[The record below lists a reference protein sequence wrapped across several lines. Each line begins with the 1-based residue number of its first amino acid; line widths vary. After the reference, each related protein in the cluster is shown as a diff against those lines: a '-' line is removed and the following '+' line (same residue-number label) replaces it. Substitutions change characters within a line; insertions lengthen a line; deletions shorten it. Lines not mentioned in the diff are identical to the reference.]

1 MNPGHRK
8 ILAAAG
14 AAVRRYGWFPLAV
27 FLAHEFCSH
36 VVDGYARWPAID
48 VPMHFLGGCAM
59 AYFLAGALRIGEDRE
74 LLRMPDPVLRFVLVF
89 ALVGTIA
96 VFWEFAEWISDH
108 FFGTNCQMNDLDD
121 TMLDQLMGLTGAL
134 AYLLTALG
142 RRAKSF
148 YVPRKSG
155 SKFLRST

>member
-1 MNPGHRK
+1 MNPGLQHVF
-8 ILAAAG
+8 AAVF

-59 AYFLAGALRIGEDRE
+59 AYFLAGALRTFQNRA
-74 LLRMPDPVLRFVLVF
+74 LLRAPEPILRLVLIF

-108 FFGTNCQMNDLDD
+108 VFGTNCQMNDLDD
-121 TMLDQLMGLTGAL
+121 TLLDQLMGLVGAA
-134 AYLLTALG
+134 AYLLASL
-142 RRAKSF
+142 RRHAE
-148 YVPRKSG
+148 
-155 SKFLRST
+155 KFLRST